1 LDTINELLLSNSSQI
16 SDTHLNLHSKIVDS
30 INKSQDTHFP
40 ELVEMLKDLKLKI
53 QTDLIK
59 RRNTRFY
66 KIYLWILKKIDV
78 FINCPMCQGFWVGI
92 ALACLLAYCPV
103 VLFNQQ
109 IVIVTALN
117 PVVLFLWG
125 CLTAG
130 TTWAI
135 DQFIEYFSNNQNS

>member
-1 LDTINELLLSNSSQI
+1 
-16 SDTHLNLHSKIVDS
+16 
-30 INKSQDTHFP
+30 
-40 ELVEMLKDLKLKI
+40 MLKDLKLKI